1 MASILKLD
9 TLQTP
14 SGTGVITSPN
24 TIVSPGAIVQVVTA
38 TTTANGSTTSN
49 GTPSPTL
56 GLQLF
61 NQSFTPKLS
70 NSIILVQTST
80 ISIHE
85 ESNAS
90 NNCWLGAWYDSTQIG
105 VNSATINYTS
115 FSGALQGGYFS
126 LNHAISSWGTSTKNI
141 NIRAGMDAGTSYVNV
156 NSYSNF
162 APSLKQ
168 VGLTIM
174 EIAP

>member
-24 TIVSPGAIVQVVTA
+24 TIVSPGQIVQVVTSKTTTNG
-38 TTTANGSTTSN
+38 TTTANGI
-49 GTPSPTL
+49 PSPTI

-61 NQSFTPKLS
+61 NQPFTPKLT

-80 ISIHE
+80 VSIHE
-85 ESNAS
+85 ESNSS
-90 NNCWLGAWYDSTQIG
+90 NNCWLGAWYDTTQIG
-105 VNSATINYTS
+105 VNSATVNYTS

-126 LNHAISSWGTSTKNI
+126 LNHTIASWGTSTKNI
-141 NIRAGMDAGTSYVNV
+141 NIRAGMDAGTSYINV
-156 NSYSNF
+156 NGYSNF
-162 APSLKQ
+162 ATSLKEL
-168 VGLTIM
+168 GLTIM
-174 EIAP
+174 EIAQ